1 MKIALS
7 LAIVLAVV
15 GVSPAVS
22 ALDKTS
28 SVAEI
33 LNQLGN
39 STKSQNYR
47 GEFTY
52 EHDGTIDML
61 RVVHAV
67 IDGVEYERIY
77 HLNGPE
83 KSFMRE
89 GQSIDCV
96 TAGNHLLRGRRLT
109 LSSGR
114 MVSIDQNYQ
123 FHMRGE
129 ERIAGREALILQL
142 LPKDPYRYGMVLGVD
157 KQTGLLT
164 KAVITEGQKKVWERI
179 QFVSLSLD
187 DDMGIEAIYPD
198 LATGKS
204 SLAPLVESSMVDGS
218 VVDGSM
224 VDGSVPP
231 EAPASPEGSVIDN
244 SSEASA
250 SAEAP
255 ANDADQDCRQPSAS
269 KAPLQPAWVPNG
281 FVLSDYSYSDE
292 DGHMETYTDGLSV
305 FSIFIG
311 RVTDKPSQAVVRNGA
326 TVSLLT
332 SVPSDN
338 QFVTITVVGEV
349 PAVTAHRVTQSLR
362 VPVVK

>member
-231 EAPASPEGSVIDN
+231 EAPASPEGSRIDN

-250 SAEAP
+250 SAEPP

>member
-15 GVSPAVS
+15 GVSSAAS

-39 STKSQNYR
+39 STKSQNYS

-67 IDGVEYERIY
+67 IDGVEYERIS

-83 KSFMRE
+83 KTFMRQ

-109 LSSGR
+109 LSNGR

-157 KQTGLLT
+157 KETGLLT
-164 KAVITEGQKKVWERI
+164 KAVVTEGQKKVWERI
-179 QFVSLSLD
+179 QFVSLHVD
-187 DDMGIEAIYPD
+187 EDMGIEAIYPS
-198 LATGKS
+198 LASDKS
-204 SLAPLVESSMVDGS
+204 NLAPLVESAMSSDSIATQTENTEQQLVKTNASDGS
-218 VVDGSM
+218 P
-224 VDGSVPP
+224 SVN
-231 EAPASPEGSVIDN
+231 ESNVADDN
-244 SSEASA
+244 
-250 SAEAP
+250 
-255 ANDADQDCRQPSAS
+255 CRQPSS
-269 KAPLQPAWVPNG
+269 SSAPLQPSWVPSG
-281 FVLSDYSYSDE
+281 FVLSDYSYSEE
-292 DGHMETYTDGLSV
+292 DGHMEMYTDGLSV

-311 RVTDKPSQAVVRNGA
+311 RVTDKPSQAIVRNGA

-332 SVPSDN
+332 SVPSEN
-338 QFVTITVVGEV
+338 KFVTITVVGEV

-362 VPVVK
+362 VPVAK

>member
-218 VVDGSM
+218 VVD
-224 VDGSVPP
+224 DSVNT
-231 EAPASPEGSVIDN
+231 EAPASAEGSVIDN

-250 SAEAP
+250 SVEAP
-255 ANDADQDCRQPSAS
+255 ANAPDQDCRQPSAS

-292 DGHMETYTDGLSV
+292 DGHMATYTDGLSV